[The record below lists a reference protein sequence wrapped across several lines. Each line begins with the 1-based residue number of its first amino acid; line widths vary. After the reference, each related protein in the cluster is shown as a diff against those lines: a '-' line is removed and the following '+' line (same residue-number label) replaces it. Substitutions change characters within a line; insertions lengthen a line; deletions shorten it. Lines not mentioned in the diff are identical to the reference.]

1 METESLETTKNS
13 ERFQDEKPKKDRK
26 LGDEWSDWSGD
37 INEIE
42 PAITESKV
50 KFLSFSL
57 LAVLL
62 LTGGLGFFW
71 YLVEPRISQLPPMLQ
86 TVTHGV
92 MLILSI
98 LPVALYGL
106 LLLQVIFG
114 VRVLSYR
121 TIQSFLFFLLPK
133 AVWLGKKFGQSRD
146 KVGHSFVKVSN
157 TVTEALG
164 LPGSTPKLL
173 VLLPRCLHVSVR
185 KEVKSIC
192 EDFPCHL
199 ATVGGGEEARK
210 EIKKLR
216 PDFII
221 AMACERDLITGLKDV
236 SLYVPVIG
244 IPNQRPEGPC
254 KNTLIPID
262 EFKRALAHL
271 FPHHSHK

>member
-1 METESLETTKNS
+1 METESLETTKNA

-106 LLLQVIFG
+106 LLLQVVFG

-133 AVWLGKKFGQSRD
+133 AVWIGKEIRTVQGQGRTLLRQSQQHGHGGSGTSRLD
-146 KVGHSFVKVSN
+146 PETSGAASEMPACVRSQRGQIHLRRFPLSLGHS
-157 TVTEALG
+157 G
-164 LPGSTPKLL
+164 
-173 VLLPRCLHVSVR
+173 RR
-185 KEVKSIC
+185 
-192 EDFPCHL
+192 
-199 ATVGGGEEARK
+199 GGGEKGDKEAPTGFHHRHG
-210 EIKKLR
+210 LR
-216 PDFII
+216 TRFDHRAQRRI
-221 AMACERDLITGLKDV
+221 ALRTRHRYSKPAPR
-236 SLYVPVIG
+236 
-244 IPNQRPEGPC
+244 
-254 KNTLIPID
+254 
-262 EFKRALAHL
+262 RAL
-271 FPHHSHK
+271 